1 MYPLHEEIAG
11 RLISPAILTA
21 PSMPIFL
28 EHRQNLQLLKSVPPN
43 TLDWSMLCPS
53 TMTAESSA
61 IKVPTEHLHG
71 KLIASAATP
80 PLWQDS
86 WMSYI
91 PLIGKTLL
99 CAMNASRY
107 DTTLEQNADFIA
119 RDLEAYDSPWIG
131 TTVGIIDGSK

>member
-1 MYPLHEEIAG
+1 
-11 RLISPAILTA
+11 
-21 PSMPIFL
+21 
-28 EHRQNLQLLKSVPPN
+28 
-43 TLDWSMLCPS
+43 
-53 TMTAESSA
+53 MTAESSA
-61 IKVPTEHLHG
+61 IKVPTELLHG
-71 KLIASAATP
+71 KLIASAETP

-107 DTTLEQNADFIA
+107 NTTLEQSADFIA
-119 RDLEAYDSPWIG
+119 SDLESYDSPWIG

>member
-119 RDLEAYDSPWIG
+119 SDLEAYDSPWIG